1 MRALIIIVLTF
12 ALILI
17 VTHVI
22 VTLISKSTSDLKLR
36 LGNIQTT
43 YVYEDIAQD
52 IDNFTERAIKP
63 FYDSIYNLLKRLTP
77 SNIEK
82 EYTLLLQQ
90 AGLPST
96 YTPIKLITK
105 QVLLASMSGIG
116 SPILTLSL
124 GYKVNVVYVLTSV
137 ILAIYMPIKNIRN
150 KIKKRKALIQKEL
163 PSLIDMIYVS
173 VEAGLSFDMAL
184 RTTAQK
190 MPNALGYEI
199 MRAMSDISKGRNREE
214 ALRSIGIRTQVEDV
228 RIFIATV
235 IQSEKLGSNISN
247 ILRIQSEVIRDKR
260 RQYAEAEANKMPIKM
275 LFPLIFFM
283 FPALFI
289 VIIGPA
295 AITALDA
302 LMKSGL

>member
-1 MRALIIIVLTF
+1 MRTFIVIVLTF

-17 VTHVI
+17 VTQVI
-22 VTLISKSTSDLKLR
+22 VTLISKSTSPLKLR

-43 YVYEDIAQD
+43 YVYADIAQD
-52 IDNFTERAIKP
+52 RDNFTERAIKP
-63 FYDSIYNLLKRLTP
+63 FYDSIYNLFKRLTP

-96 YTPIKLITK
+96 HTPIKLITK

-124 GYKVNVVYVLTSV
+124 GYKVNVLYVLASV
-137 ILAIYMPIKNIRN
+137 ILAIYTPIKNIRN

-214 ALRSIGIRTQVEDV
+214 ALRSIGVRTQVEDV